1 MNRNAE
7 IIKVGPNQSVE
18 ILDSCTLKSEISSM
32 PRSRI
37 PSTTPL
43 LSNAVIQNVEH
54 MINQSKAQA
63 FPVPRPVTPRLA
75 QLRGNQ
81 PKQPKPAPLT
91 IQKAVQPVSFL
102 KPSYLSTKTQRKTS
116 RMMKP
121 SPTFVKTGFILLMAL
136 LIGLLT
142 AFIAMKVENDFV
154 SAENQNLKIEIEMLK
169 LHHAEELE
177 KVANELER
185 KHFKDR
191 SEQNRKIVEVIAR
204 NELEKEQ
211 ELGPDS
217 SFDGKASI
225 DADFE
230 EKFAKF
236 TA

>member
-32 PRSRI
+32 PRCRI

-54 MINQSKAQA
+54 MINQSQAQA
-63 FPVPRPVTPRLA
+63 FVPRPVTPRLA

-81 PKQPKPAPLT
+81 PKPPPLT
-91 IQKAVQPVSFL
+91 IQKAVQPVSCL

-121 SPTFVKTGFILLMAL
+121 SPTCVKTGFILLMAL

-142 AFIAMKVENDFV
+142 AFIAVKVENDFV
-154 SAENQNLKIEIEMLK
+154 AGENQNLKIEIEMLK
-169 LHHAEELE
+169 LHHAEEL
-177 KVANELER
+177 KDVANEIER

-191 SEQNRKIVEVIAR
+191 SEQNRKIVQVIAL
-204 NELEKEQ
+204 NELEKEY
-211 ELGPDS
+211 ELGPDGR
-217 SFDGKASI
+217 FDGQASI
-225 DADFE
+225 DADLE

-236 TA
+236 NA